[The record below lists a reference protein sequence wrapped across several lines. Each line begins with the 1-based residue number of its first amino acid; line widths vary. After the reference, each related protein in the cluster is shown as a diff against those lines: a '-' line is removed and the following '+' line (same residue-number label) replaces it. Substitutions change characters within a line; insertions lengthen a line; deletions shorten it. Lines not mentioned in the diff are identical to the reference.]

1 MGRPRGPFKPPLNMD
16 GRQDFHPSLPEKF
29 DVSCVDVNRHGKEAE
44 DSVYTHMPTRNIRN
58 PLMLGMHLT
67 RTIFST
73 KSQKSESWPHV
84 DTQTT
89 SVA

>member
-44 DSVYTHMPTRNIRN
+44 DSVYTHMPTRNIRISLN
-58 PLMLGMHLT
+58 ARHALNENNFFH
-67 RTIFST
+67 
-73 KSQKSESWPHV
+73 
-84 DTQTT
+84 
-89 SVA
+89 

>member
-44 DSVYTHMPTRNIRN
+44 DSVYTHMPTRNILSHGPMWIR
-58 PLMLGMHLT
+58 
-67 RTIFST
+67 
-73 KSQKSESWPHV
+73 KPHQWHKPV
-84 DTQTT
+84 NCSKT
-89 SVA
+89 